1 MKTKIL
7 VTNLILG
14 IGHLLLST
22 EIPFYIN
29 HISHDR
35 TIQHFSVVLCHF
47 DNTFAGTTIIAIFAP
62 T

>member
-47 DNTFAGTTIIAIFAP
+47 YIRVPQNLSYILH
-62 T
+62 